1 MQHNGET
8 VSELLCSI
16 CLRSYLNGHRLIGQ
30 QRMDINVINLSWKQT
45 YQSPVK
51 KGGGGVGR
59 GNGCRIDVSHRFNAL
74 NTLDMQK
81 ASVFLSFRP
90 VRQRGS

>member
-1 MQHNGET
+1 MRHDGET
-8 VSELLCSI
+8 VSELLWSI
-16 CLRSYLNGHRLIGQ
+16 CLRSYLKGHQLIRQ
-30 QRMDINVINLSWKQT
+30 QRVDINVINLSWKKT

-59 GNGCRIDVSHRFNAL
+59 GNGCRIDVSHSFNAL

-81 ASVFLSFRP
+81 ASVFLSSPP